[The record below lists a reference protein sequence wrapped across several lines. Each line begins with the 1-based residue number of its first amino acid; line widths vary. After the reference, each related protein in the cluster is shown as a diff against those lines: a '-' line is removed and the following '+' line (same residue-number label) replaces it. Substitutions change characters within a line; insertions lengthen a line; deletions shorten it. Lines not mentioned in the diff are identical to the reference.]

1 MVVTAGDSNLSEF
14 YDQTEEKFLVET
26 NFTWNEFEL
35 KDIDVRLTPD
45 MSTAILTFYAKGSF
59 TMNESKEEVDYSTR
73 ASAVWIATSTGWKMV
88 HTNYAPYGGAGIP
101 N

>member
-1 MVVTAGDSNLSEF
+1 
-14 YDQTEEKFLVET
+14 
-26 NFTWNEFEL
+26 
-35 KDIDVRLTPD
+35 
-45 MSTAILTFYAKGSF
+45 
-59 TMNESKEEVDYSTR
+59 MNESKEEVDYSTR